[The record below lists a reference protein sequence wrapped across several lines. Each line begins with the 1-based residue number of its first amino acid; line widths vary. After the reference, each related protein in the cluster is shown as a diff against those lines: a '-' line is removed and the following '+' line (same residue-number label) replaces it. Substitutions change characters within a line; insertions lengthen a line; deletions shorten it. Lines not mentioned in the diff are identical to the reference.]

1 MNFWKE
7 HMGLRAL
14 FITVFFFLG
23 LALVIFGWTLKGQL
37 AGLEAKL
44 QNPGF
49 LAKAPEQ
56 VVAAEKE
63 RCETL
68 KALIAKLEESA
79 ASMG

>member
-37 AGLEAKL
+37 AGLGLMVAGVVL
-44 QNPGF
+44 L
-49 LAKAPEQ
+49 LAA
-56 VVAAEKE
+56 
-63 RCETL
+63 L
-68 KALIAKLEESA
+68 KIYNKPFEH
-79 ASMG
+79 